1 MKLHLAL
8 MLAVISLFSQSSFGE
23 ACKGTHGCTLEEVDL
38 TRNTLESH
46 RSTHVI
52 KFSGTDTPWD
62 KVPIP
67 ALYPPAFTQKYVSIS
82 VDSDT
87 DYVLTE
93 KEISEINDCIA
104 RKERCFLPS
113 TGRTLRN
120 GDVLTLVFFR
130 QNKTMPETEKMFDF
144 AFQPGLASKVV
155 LKGFQGGFLSEGT
168 RIKYS
173 ADKIVFESSDNGF
186 LIFSQVP
193 SWKSYALHTRA
204 SAWAGRVDVKTVE
217 EIAKQIFPPGVKPAA
232 AARIAQEWISGNIKY
247 ANRRQTVLEMQQ
259 PADLRQT
266 LSSKEADC
274 KGMVLLLQSLLAAAG
289 INSQPAYTRLGD
301 PEKLYLFDPDI
312 PMPNYFNHIVLY
324 VPSIDRYYD
333 ATLRTD
339 QLDTE
344 ITDYMSF
351 ALNAETGALACF
363 GKHDCKGV
371 PLYRLPH

>member
-1 MKLHLAL
+1 

-23 ACKGTHGCTLEEVDL
+23 TCKGTHGCTLEEIDL

-87 DYVLTE
+87 DYALTE
-93 KEISEINDCIA
+93 KEISEVNDCIA

-130 QNKTMPETEKMFDF
+130 QNKTIPETEKMFDF
-144 AFQPGLASKVV
+144 TFQPGLASKVV

-193 SWKSYALHTRA
+193 SWKSYALHARA

-289 INSQPAYTRLGD
+289 IDSQRHIRVWATQKNYTCLIQIFQCQIILITSFCMYPA
-301 PEKLYLFDPDI
+301 
-312 PMPNYFNHIVLY
+312 
-324 VPSIDRYYD
+324 
-333 ATLRTD
+333 
-339 QLDTE
+339 
-344 ITDYMSF
+344 
-351 ALNAETGALACF
+351 
-363 GKHDCKGV
+363 
-371 PLYRLPH
+371 